1 MFLYLATIYNILYI
15 PLYLAFPSYS
25 YNGSFLTIEILN
37 ICIYFINFLLEV
49 KRLFRSAGK
58 EEEFFSIKNNKLMK
72 EVKLNFSNFKA
83 FLPFLPY
90 CVYLLL
96 ITLPMSLIFE
106 YSGAEDRRKS
116 LILIFIQL
124 IRLGYISIIYSIFQP
139 LKRRN
144 VALANIIAILYS
156 YLLLAHVI
164 ACMFIT
170 VGRFESD
177 YNKMWFRKL
186 PSPQV

>member
-1 MFLYLATIYNILYI
+1 
-15 PLYLAFPSYS
+15 
-25 YNGSFLTIEILN
+25 
-37 ICIYFINFLLEV
+37 
-49 KRLFRSAGK
+49 
-58 EEEFFSIKNNKLMK
+58 MK

-90 CVYLLL
+90 CLFLLI
-96 ITLPMSLIFE
+96 ITLPMPLIFE
-106 YSGAEDRRKS
+106 YSGVEARRNS
-116 LILIFIQL
+116 LILIIIQL
-124 IRLGYISIIYSIFQP
+124 IRLGNLSIIYSIFQP

-144 VALANIIAILYS
+144 VALANILAILYS

-164 ACMFIT
+164 ACLFIT